1 MKPRAVHQVSVG
13 YDYRGAP
20 SPRILHVAQPTDG
33 GVRRYLVAACADQI
47 ARGWQVV
54 VACPEGPLAVDLDAL
69 GVPRRS
75 WSATRSPGPSIV
87 GETLALSRIVDDIAP
102 DLVHLHSS
110 KAGLV
115 GRLVV
120 RRHRPT
126 IFQPH
131 GWSWLAATSTVKR
144 LTLRWERLASRWS
157 TAIVCVGHD
166 ELAAGQDAGI
176 RAPMRVVRNGVDRAR
191 FAVAGEAAKS
201 RARRELDIP
210 DDAALVVCAGRVTRQ
225 KGQDVLLA
233 AWPSVRARCA
243 NAQLA
248 IVGDGDMLA
257 ELRRHADSSIR
268 FVPPTPDIARWLA
281 AADVVTVPS
290 RWEGLPLIALEAAA
304 VGRGVVGTAVAGLT
318 ESVTPE
324 TGVLVAPESPD
335 ALADAL
341 ARRLCEPSLAAAE
354 GRAAA
359 TLAAQFDQRHTLE
372 ELAQLA
378 LALVGADGSMRA
390 QSAEEA
396 LR

>member
-1 MKPRAVHQVSVG
+1 MKPSAVHQVPVG
-13 YDYRGAP
+13 YDCQGVP
-20 SPRILHVAQPTDG
+20 NPRVLHVAQPTDG
-33 GVRRYLVAACADQI
+33 GVRRYLVAACLDQI

-54 VACPEGPLAVDLDAL
+54 VACPEGPLADDLDAL
-69 GVPRRS
+69 GVPRRP
-75 WSATRSPGPSIV
+75 WSATRSPGPSVV
-87 GETLALSRIVDDIAP
+87 GESIALSRIISDVAP

-120 RRHRPT
+120 RRRQPT

-131 GWSWLAATSTVKR
+131 GWSWLAATSTVKW

-166 ELAAGQDAGI
+166 ELAAGRGAGI
-176 RAPMRVVRNGVDRAR
+176 RAPMRVVRNGVDRVR

-201 RARRELDIP
+201 RARLELDIP
-210 DDAALVVCAGRVTRQ
+210 HDAALVVCAGRVTRQ

-233 AWPSVRARCA
+233 AWPSVRTQCA
-243 NAQLA
+243 NAQLV

-257 ELRRHADSSIR
+257 ELRRHADPSIR
-268 FVPPTPDIARWLA
+268 FVPPTSDIARWLA

-318 ESVTPE
+318 ESVTSA
-324 TGVLVAPESPD
+324 TGVLVEPENPG

-341 ARRLCEPSLAAAE
+341 ARRLREPALAAAE
-354 GRAAA
+354 GWAAA
-359 TLAAQFDQRHTLE
+359 TLATQFDQRHTLE

-378 LALVGADGSMRA
+378 LVLVGA
-390 QSAEEA
+390 